1 MFISFL
7 FVVDGVDTTC
17 SCTVYHDAHTKPG
30 RGPGRAR
37 ARITRRADYNDP
49 AMCYLKLSLYFAGPC
64 LVSPRVPGAWP
75 PRSTRAHASSR
86 AGMPGHPPN
95 RYGTLVPYLVT
106 VPEDGSCH
114 TPLQPTPPR
123 MHTPCDSHASEPSR
137 APPQEQSVTPYT
149 PRNAPPLKHNPR
161 EMLSH
166 PRRQPAGGRRDT
178 AQ

>member
-1 MFISFL
+1 MVLIPLVLVQFTTMHIQNLGGDRGGLALGSR
-7 FVVDGVDTTC
+7 DG
-17 SCTVYHDAHTKPG
+17 
-30 RGPGRAR
+30 
-37 ARITRRADYNDP
+37 RRADYNDP